1 MENKNELKPKIGF
14 LPFFTDVNVY
24 LGLRMIATNRKLKMQ
39 TVIIEIVRNHYL
51 ESMKS
56 ELNVNQPVE
65 FMKQLASASAKQ
77 RTANVADYIEFA
89 CGRFLEQEMDKLKP
103 KHRG

>member
-1 MENKNELKPKIGF
+1 MNNENEQKPNLGF
-14 LPFFTDVNVY
+14 LPFFQDANVY
-24 LGLRMIATNRKLKMQ
+24 FGLRMIASNRKSKMQ

-51 ESMKS
+51 ELMKS
-56 ELNVNQPVE
+56 ELNVNQPAE

-89 CGRFLEQEMDKLKP
+89 CGRFLEHEMDKLKP